1 VADAR
6 DDNTQLICTTE
17 PNCLCA
23 RDPYSCDCQPA
34 VGELAG
40 QCLDCEAVMMRIDCD
55 SGEVAD
61 G

>member
-6 DDNTQLICTTE
+6 DDHTQLICTTE

-23 RDPYSCDCQPA
+23 GETHSCDCQPDDA
-34 VGELAG
+34 GEQCAG
-40 QCLDCEAVMMRIDCD
+40 CEAVMKRIDCD
-55 SGEVAD
+55 TGEDVD